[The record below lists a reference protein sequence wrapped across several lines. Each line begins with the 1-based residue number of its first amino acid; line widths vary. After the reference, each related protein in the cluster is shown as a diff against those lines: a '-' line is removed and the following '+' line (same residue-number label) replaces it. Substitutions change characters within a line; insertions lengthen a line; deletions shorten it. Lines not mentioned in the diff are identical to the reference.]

1 MGIYDSQ
8 FWEEEESLLWEAMA
22 GLYLSALLDG
32 MEGGINALPPE
43 LQPLVNFDVLNSDA
57 LRFAKDYRYSLIR
70 DITETTRN
78 QVREAV
84 TNWIQSGDPLSVLEA
99 QLAPIFGSN
108 RANMI
113 AVTEVT
119 RAFAEGNALA
129 WQSTGFVSKV
139 RFNTSRDDRVCPYCS
154 PLAGEVFDVDD
165 YGHKPP
171 IHVRCRCFNTPVV
184 DVDAVTAQVER
195 VLNG

>member
-1 MGIYDSQ
+1 MSIYDAD
-8 FWEEEESLLWEAMA
+8 FWEEEEALLWEVMV
-22 GLYLSALLDG
+22 GLYLAALLYG
-32 MEGGINALPPE
+32 MEGGIDELPLD
-43 LQPLVNFDVLNSDA
+43 LQPLVNFDVLNTDA

-78 QVREAV
+78 QVRDAV
-84 TNWIQSGDPLSVLEA
+84 TTWIQSGDPLSVLET
-99 QLAPIFGSN
+99 QLAPIFGAN

-129 WQSTGFVSKV
+129 WQSTGFINKV
-139 RFNTSRDDRVCPYCS
+139 RFNTSEDDRVCPFCS

-171 IHVRCRCFNTPVV
+171 IHVRCRCFNTPIV
-184 DVDAVTAQVER
+184 DLDAVAEKVER
-195 VLNG
+195 ILNG